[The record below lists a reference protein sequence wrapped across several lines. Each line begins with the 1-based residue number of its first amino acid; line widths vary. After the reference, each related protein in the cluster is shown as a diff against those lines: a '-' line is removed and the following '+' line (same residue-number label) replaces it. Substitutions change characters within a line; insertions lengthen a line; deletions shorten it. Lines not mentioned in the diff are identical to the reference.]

1 MKKKSSPGLVLLRY
15 FSGIL
20 AALILFIALA
30 NFIAGGGLF
39 STILLILAAL
49 FIAPIKSIIT
59 LKKKY
64 GIKPYLTAVLLLL
77 FFCSGILFSNVP
89 SADKPASAA
98 AATPVATVEANQ
110 EPAAHADK
118 DLNESQKEEKEQ
130 KQETEEISPTP
141 SVSPVTSSVPSS
153 TPSPTPSSTPTPT
166 PAPTP
171 EPTLSPQTLLLY
183 ANTSYYSNA
192 WQIKTG
198 DTISTYVQY
207 GSSGR
212 NIPSH
217 LNYYS
222 DNEEIATVDSQ
233 GYVNGVAAGTTKIH
247 VEGDGLEDYITVAVS
262 EKQIV
267 MESESSSQQGYQS
280 EGADYV
286 LNTNTM
292 KFHYPSCRHVKTI
305 KSSNRWDYHGDREEV
320 INMGYIPCKTCKP

>member
-77 FFCSGILFSNVP
+77 LFCSGILFSNVP

-118 DLNESQKEEKEQ
+118 DLNESQK
-130 KQETEEISPTP
+130 
-141 SVSPVTSSVPSS
+141 
-153 TPSPTPSSTPTPT
+153 
-166 PAPTP
+166 
-171 EPTLSPQTLLLY
+171 
-183 ANTSYYSNA
+183 
-192 WQIKTG
+192 
-198 DTISTYVQY
+198 
-207 GSSGR
+207 
-212 NIPSH
+212 
-217 LNYYS
+217 
-222 DNEEIATVDSQ
+222 
-233 GYVNGVAAGTTKIH
+233 
-247 VEGDGLEDYITVAVS
+247 
-262 EKQIV
+262 
-267 MESESSSQQGYQS
+267 
-280 EGADYV
+280 
-286 LNTNTM
+286 
-292 KFHYPSCRHVKTI
+292 
-305 KSSNRWDYHGDREEV
+305 
-320 INMGYIPCKTCKP
+320 